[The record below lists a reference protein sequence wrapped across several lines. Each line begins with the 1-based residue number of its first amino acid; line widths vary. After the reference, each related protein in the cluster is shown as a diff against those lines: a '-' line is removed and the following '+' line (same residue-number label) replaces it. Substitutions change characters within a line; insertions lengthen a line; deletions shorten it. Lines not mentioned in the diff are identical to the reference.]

1 MTNLSRID
9 IRRTTISETAVDL
22 RIMKI
27 RKKQSIISR
36 DVFDFVIDGTD
47 LTSLVH
53 TDDGSIADL
62 SSGLQSNFIA
72 SEKIIYIERLL
83 GKKPGDLDS
92 GRVAILVCPECG
104 DLQEGAVGC
113 KIKFDLKMNTVTW
126 YDFAW
131 DFNDDEQDLSDEVR
145 DKVQDLKSFT
155 FDGEEYR
162 ALMKRILD
170 SLNSDGFI
178 NL

>member
-1 MTNLSRID
+1 MTNLSKID
-9 IRRTTISETAVDL
+9 IRKTTIFETAVDL

-27 RKKQSIISR
+27 GEKQSIISR

-83 GKKPGDLDS
+83 GKNQ
-92 GRVAILVCPECG
+92 VILI
-104 DLQEGAVGC
+104 AVG
-113 KIKFDLKMNTVTW
+113 
-126 YDFAW
+126 
-131 DFNDDEQDLSDEVR
+131 
-145 DKVQDLKSFT
+145 
-155 FDGEEYR
+155 
-162 ALMKRILD
+162 
-170 SLNSDGFI
+170 
-178 NL
+178 

>member
-1 MTNLSRID
+1 MTNLSKID
-9 IRRTTISETAVDL
+9 IRKTTIFETAVDL

-27 RKKQSIISR
+27 GEKKSIISR

-83 GKKPGDLDS
+83 GKNQ
-92 GRVAILVCPECG
+92 VILI
-104 DLQEGAVGC
+104 AVG
-113 KIKFDLKMNTVTW
+113 
-126 YDFAW
+126 
-131 DFNDDEQDLSDEVR
+131 
-145 DKVQDLKSFT
+145 
-155 FDGEEYR
+155 
-162 ALMKRILD
+162 
-170 SLNSDGFI
+170 
-178 NL
+178 